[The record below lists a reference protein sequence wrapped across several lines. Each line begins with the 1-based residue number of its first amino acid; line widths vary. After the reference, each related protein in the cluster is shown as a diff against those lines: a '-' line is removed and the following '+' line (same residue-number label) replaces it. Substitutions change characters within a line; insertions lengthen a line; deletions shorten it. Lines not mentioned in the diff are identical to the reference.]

1 MAGLMT
7 KQLTQPGVEKH
18 LAPWTHTYPHH
29 GPRSGSEDQKCQKL
43 T

>member
-18 LAPWTHTYPHH
+18 LASRLHSPAKSADLRV
-29 GPRSGSEDQKCQKL
+29 GAA
-43 T
+43 